1 MRGLNIRSFFNG
13 FLVAIGSMG
22 LVACETTDT
31 KNFQRCPLSDTPIEG
46 RIDEYFPCMRA
57 YRKSPHSAFK
67 LSTSAS
73 GIDKTDDTNKRV
85 IWPHVEAYA
94 GEHLTDLLTRIHF
107 IVWPFDQKNKITE
120 QPPSKPLSASISGW
134 AEPLPVSYLRR
145 GHDVDLG
152 ESWETDYYYIALNPS
167 FIENLIAENPDDDLA
182 YIGEA
187 FTVDIARSDYEDLS
201 FEVNPSEILAAV
213 YAAKTGFAC
222 PPDKAPKVKD
232 AYSLKYY
239 YESCL
244 FTATLENNNR

>member
-1 MRGLNIRSFFNG
+1 MSSFFNG
-13 FLVAIGSMG
+13 LLVAIGAIG
-22 LVACETTDT
+22 LVACETTSS
-31 KNFQRCPLSDTPIEG
+31 KNFHRCPLSDVPIDG
-46 RIDEYFPCMRA
+46 RIDDYFPCMQV
-57 YRKSPHSAFK
+57 YRKLPHSVFK
-67 LSTSAS
+67 FSTSVS
-73 GIDKTDDTNKRV
+73 GIDKTDDTEKRV

-94 GEHLTDLLTRIHF
+94 GEHLIDLQTRIHF
-107 IVWPFDQKNKITE
+107 SVWPFDQKNKITE
-120 QPPSKPLSASISGW
+120 QPPTKPLSAHISGW

-145 GHDVDLG
+145 EFDVDMG
-152 ESWETDYYYIALNPS
+152 VSWETDYYSIALNPS
-167 FIENLIAENPDDDLA
+167 FIENLIAANPNNDLG

-187 FTVDIARSDYEDLS
+187 FTVDIARADYEDLS